1 MKKLFK
7 VTAAAVTLLTLTS
20 FFGCAKLP
28 QGAKV
33 TGVESDSAREWT
45 IIYSDGKVD
54 KKGKIEVKD
63 GETPILRYRRQKDGY

>member
-1 MKKLFK
+1 MKNFFK
-7 VTAAAVTLLTLTS
+7 AAAAAVALCALAS

-45 IIYSDGKVD
+45 ITYSDGKVD

-63 GETPILRYRRQKDGY
+63 GEMPIDVSGGY